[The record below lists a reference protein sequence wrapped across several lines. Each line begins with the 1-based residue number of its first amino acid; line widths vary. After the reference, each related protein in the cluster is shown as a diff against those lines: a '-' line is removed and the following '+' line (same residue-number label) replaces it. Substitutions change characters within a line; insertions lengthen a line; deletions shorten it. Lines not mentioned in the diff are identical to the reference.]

1 MTKPVSIQ
9 RYLRSIKD
17 LVLPEPHSEVTREFV
32 KYVIEAHSWY
42 KGQAVQDPSI
52 NMLAFNFFVGPGSLI
67 EAKGGMNERAYD
79 QFQYLKY
86 FTNNIGDAK
95 DTIPRQIYDAGL
107 VIVPGC
113 ATLEEG
119 YYNSKQSQRIMVTQ
133 LANMLEAVNHYRKRY
148 KH

>member
-1 MTKPVSIQ
+1 MTKPVSIR
-9 RYLRSIKD
+9 RYLSSIKD
-17 LVLPEPHSEVTREFV
+17 LVLPEPHSPVTQDFV
-32 KYVIEAHSWY
+32 KYVINAHSWA
-42 KGQAVQDPSI
+42 KLPNAQIPEI
-52 NMLAFNFFVGPGSLI
+52 NMVAFNFFVAPGPLI
-67 EAKGGMNERAYD
+67 EAKGGMNEYAHY
-79 QFQYLKY
+79 QFQHLKY
-86 FTNNIGDAK
+86 FTNHLYDAK

-113 ATLEEG
+113 ASLREG